1 MAETSDVFSSISKLQ
16 FHYWFSD
23 KTHTMD
29 ALVHNKCEREL
40 LELTKAV
47 AKLCG
52 LAIKMETEPSG
63 KGGLKSWLTITAK
76 SPKKTPA
83 AKVALLNTLVAAS
96 IATPNHTS
104 ISLIANILFDKMLA
118 EKELNEEQRQQLERE
133 MAQLKSEASNLL
145 PVLDQNSVVKK
156 RRSNFYDLL

>member
-1 MAETSDVFSSISKLQ
+1 MADNSSTYASINKLQ

-40 LELTKAV
+40 LELTKV
-47 AKLCG
+47 IAKLCG

-76 SPKKTPA
+76 SPKKTPV
-83 AKVALLNTLVAAS
+83 AKIALLNTLVAAS
-96 IATPNHTS
+96 IATPNHAS
-104 ISLIANILFDKMLA
+104 ISTIADNLFDKMLA
-118 EKELNEEQRQQLERE
+118 EKELNEEQREQLERE
-133 MAQLKSEASNLL
+133 MTQLKSEASNLL
-145 PVLDQNSVVKK
+145 P
-156 RRSNFYDLL
+156 